1 MADQWVEATDP
12 KTKRKYYYNKK
23 TKKTQWTKPAE
34 MDQDKGDDSDEP
46 EQEDYENNPA
56 YWSTSQDPKSRRT
69 YYYNKKTKATSWS
82 RPACLGAEEAP
93 EPKKEKVV
101 EEQQAPKEEEPK
113 KEEPKKAPADVWKKA
128 IDPRSGKPYW
138 YNKATKETTWKNPE
152 EADEPEKNGAKEEE
166 EDSDDDGGKGGA
178 AQPES
183 EKQKA
188 EDHGISDE
196 DQSDDGGADSDED
209 EENAAGGARAMA
221 QKKSHHDA
229 DAEDV
234 EHSDEEVDDDGH
246 EQFTF
251 SKHRKGWV
259 NRTFRFGAVH
269 DDATML
275 TFKKSL
281 IKKAL
286 LKRNRHLDAEAIQ
299 SFKNVMSYMGDRK
312 SSKGPIDHAKKM
324 LRNLMVA
331 PVGLRDEVYMQL
343 CKQTTG
349 NPKPSSTVKGW
360 ELMTFCLATF
370 PPSKQLKGFLM
381 DYVNKTVKSS
391 PIEEVRKLAKVCSER
406 VATIVLMGQRKQV
419 PSKLELECLKAT
431 KPVPIRVNLADDTF
445 KTFTV
450 DPYTLNKD
458 VEEMLVQKYGLV
470 VTSPFAL
477 YEGAE
482 EKNLERILDPKD
494 RVLDVMASWENAPLV
509 EEVKLEQRMKKSKNY
524 QHKDMNKTVVQAKV
538 NYCKFIY
545 KAKLVLK
552 TSNKEIMS
560 DPEAINLIYIQAT
573 QDVVSERYP
582 AKVDDITVLAA
593 LQLQATFGDYKK
605 DIHFPGWLKPKLEQF
620 MPSSLFSKNK
630 KPNEKMLKEWEQ
642 MILNK
647 YQKVSGFTSLE
658 AKLNYLDYV
667 QEWTFYGSTFFL
679 VEQWQFKDYPN
690 PLVLGIN
697 CEGVL
702 LMHPEKKSVLE
713 NYGFTDIVTW
723 GHSDEKFIIVVGN
736 IVQQRK
742 LIFKTI
748 NGQEMNHLIHDY
760 VKFKVKNKAQA

>member
-1 MADQWVEATDP
+1 
-12 KTKRKYYYNKK
+12 
-23 TKKTQWTKPAE
+23 
-34 MDQDKGDDSDEP
+34 
-46 EQEDYENNPA
+46 
-56 YWSTSQDPKSRRT
+56 
-69 YYYNKKTKATSWS
+69 
-82 RPACLGAEEAP
+82 
-93 EPKKEKVV
+93 
-101 EEQQAPKEEEPK
+101 
-113 KEEPKKAPADVWKKA
+113 
-128 IDPRSGKPYW
+128 
-138 YNKATKETTWKNPE
+138 
-152 EADEPEKNGAKEEE
+152 
-166 EDSDDDGGKGGA
+166 
-178 AQPES
+178 
-183 EKQKA
+183 
-188 EDHGISDE
+188 
-196 DQSDDGGADSDED
+196 
-209 EENAAGGARAMA
+209 
-221 QKKSHHDA
+221 
-229 DAEDV
+229 
-234 EHSDEEVDDDGH
+234 
-246 EQFTF
+246 
-251 SKHRKGWV
+251 
-259 NRTFRFGAVH
+259 
-269 DDATML
+269 
-275 TFKKSL
+275 
-281 IKKAL
+281 
-286 LKRNRHLDAEAIQ
+286 
-299 SFKNVMSYMGDRK
+299 MGDRK

-324 LRNLMVA
+324 LRNLMIA

-349 NPKPSSTVKGW
+349 NPKPSSVVKGW

-381 DYVNKTVKSS
+381 DYINKTIKQSH
-391 PIEEVRKLAKVCSER
+391 IEEVQKLAKVCSER

-419 PSKLELECLKAT
+419 PSKLELECLKHN

-458 VEEMLVQKYGLV
+458 VEEMLVQRYGLT
-470 VTSPFAL
+470 VTTPFAM

-524 QHKDMNKTVVQAKV
+524 KHKDMNKKVVQAKV

-593 LQLQATFGDYKK
+593 LQLQATFGDFKK

-620 MPSSLFSKNK
+620 MPRSLFCKNN
-630 KPNEKMLKEWEQ
+630 KPNEKMLKDWEQ

-647 YQKVSGFTSLE
+647 YAKVCGFTSLE

-679 VEQWQFKDYPN
+679 VEQWQFRDYPN

-697 CEGVL
+697 CEGVI

-723 GHSDEKFIIVVGN
+723 GHSDEKFIVVVGN

-742 LIFKTI
+742 LIFKTV

-760 VKFKVKNKAQA
+760 VKFKVKNKAQGGE